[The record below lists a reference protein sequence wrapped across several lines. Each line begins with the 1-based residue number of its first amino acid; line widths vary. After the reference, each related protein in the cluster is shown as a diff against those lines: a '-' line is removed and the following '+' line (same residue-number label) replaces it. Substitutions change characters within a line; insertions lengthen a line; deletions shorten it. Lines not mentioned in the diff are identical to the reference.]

1 MSENT
6 GVLDDVLRGA
16 ALGVDPERC
25 KILVGKN
32 KTAMSQVDYNGDTML
47 HLAAM
52 KGNKEIVD
60 FLLENGADPL
70 TKDKFGAT
78 ALHLAAI
85 TGHDNTVKSLTDS
98 PEGRITIN
106 SQDNKGDTALILA
119 ARKGHTDTV
128 KILLERGANPSLTN
142 KQKESAT
149 TLATPKCKQMI
160 EDHRRKFEA
169 NVAESK
175 HPDTP
180 RTNNGKSSQQIL

>member
-25 KILVGKN
+25 KILVEKN
-32 KTAMSQVDYNGDTML
+32 KAAMSQVDYNGDTML

-60 FLLENGADPL
+60 FLLKNGANHSA
-70 TKDKFGAT
+70 KDKFGAT

-106 SQDNKGDTALILA
+106 FQDNKGDTALMLA
-119 ARKGHTDTV
+119 ARKGHADTV
-128 KILLERGANPSLTN
+128 RTLLERGADSSLIN

-149 TLATPKCKQMI
+149 TLATPECKQMI
-160 EDHRRKFEA
+160 EGHRRKFEA
-169 NVAESK
+169 NVAEPK
-175 HPDTP
+175 HPDAP